1 MELISIAVGLLL
13 LLLGRKIFW
22 LFVGLAGFL
31 CGFQGVQM
39 FFSDQAALGF
49 IFGLLVGVVGVFVAV
64 FFQRISFAM
73 GGFFAG
79 GYLSLAFCSH
89 LGIEEPSKVLFVIVG
104 LIAAVIALMWMDWAI
119 ILLSALAGAGAIVV
133 NIALLSPPWSFFVLL
148 LLVLIGC
155 VVQGRALRGG
165 LPPPS

>member
-64 FFQRISFAM
+64 FFQRISFAI

-89 LGIEEPSKVLFVIVG
+89 LGIEEPSKVLFIIVG
-104 LIAAVIALMWMDWAI
+104 FIAAVVALMWMDWAI
-119 ILLSALAGAGAIVV
+119 ILLSASAGAGAIVV
-133 NIALLSPPWSFFVLL
+133 NIALLSPPWSFFVFL

-155 VVQGRALRGG
+155 VVQGRALQGG

>member
-31 CGFQGVQM
+31 CGFQGVQI
-39 FFSDQAALGF
+39 FFPDQAALGF
-49 IFGLLVGVVGVFVAV
+49 VFGLLVGVVGVFVAV

-79 GYLSLAFCSH
+79 GYLSLVFCSH
-89 LGIEEPSKVLFVIVG
+89 LGIEEPSKVVFFIVG
-104 LIAAVIALMWMDWAI
+104 LIAAIVAFMWMDWAI
-119 ILLSALAGAGAIVV
+119 ILLSAFAGAGAIVV
-133 NIALLSPPWSFFVLL
+133 NMALLSPPWSFLVFL

-155 VVQGRALRGG
+155 VVQGRALQGR
-165 LPPPS
+165 LPSPS

>member
-31 CGFQGVQM
+31 CGFQGVQI
-39 FFSDQAALGF
+39 FFPDQAALGF
-49 IFGLLVGVVGVFVAV
+49 VFGLLVGVVGVFVAV

-79 GYLSLAFCSH
+79 GYLSLAYCSH
-89 LGIEEPSKVLFVIVG
+89 LSVEEPSQVLFFIVG
-104 LIAAVIALMWMDWAI
+104 LIAAVIAFMWMDWAI
-119 ILLSALAGAGAIVV
+119 ILLSAFVGAGAIVV
-133 NIALLSPPWSFFVLL
+133 NIALLSPPWSFLVLL

-155 VVQGRALRGG
+155 VVQGRTLRGTA
-165 LPPPS
+165 PPPA